1 MNTPANGTRPAAI
14 IVALTVAAAVPCAVR
29 NIGETAQL
37 TTPLDASSGGNDL
50 RFSISAGYQGLF
62 ETDIDGGGDF
72 SVDRVGLE
80 LNAQTE
86 IAADWRLDLNLR
98 YLFDDYDFSNAVK
111 LGGDPWS
118 DITTLEMDAR
128 FQWWVNSDLAVIFGP
143 FVMWSR
149 ESGASWNDA
158 VTGGG
163 FAGVLIRSGDNLAW
177 GGGIGVSSQLEDSVL
192 VYPVLFLDWTITDDM
207 KLTSVAGPV
216 GLAFT
221 GLEFVWAFAEQYEAA
236 AGFRYEFRRFR
247 LDDAGVAPGGVGED
261 SSFPMWVRLS
271 YRFNDRISADLYAGF
286 VAGTS
291 FELDNSRGR
300 RLGSDDTDLAPTVA
314 FTVRVNF

>member
-1 MNTPANGTRPAAI
+1 VTTPGNVTPPASLIA
-14 IVALTVAAAVPCAVR
+14 ALTVAAVMPCAAQAIE
-29 NIGETAQL
+29 NTAQL
-37 TTPLDASSGGNDL
+37 TTPVNPSTAGNEL
-50 RFSISAGYQGLF
+50 QFSISAGYQRLF
-62 ETDIDGGGDF
+62 ESGIDGGGDF

-80 LNAQTE
+80 LKAQTE
-86 IAADWRLDLNLR
+86 IATDWRMDLNLR
-98 YLFDDYDFSNAVK
+98 YLFDDYDFSNAVR
-111 LGGDPWS
+111 LGGNPWS

-128 FQWWVNSDLAVIFGP
+128 FQWWVNRDIAVIFGP

-158 VTGGG
+158 ITGGA
-163 FAGVLIRSGDNLAW
+163 FAGVLVRSSNNLAW
-177 GGGIGVSSQLEDSVL
+177 GGGIGVSTQLEDSAL
-192 VYPVLFLDWTITDDM
+192 VYPLLFLDWTLADDM

-221 GLEFVWAFAEQYEAA
+221 GLELVWTFAEEYEAA

-247 LDDAGVAPGGVGED
+247 LDDTGVAPGGVGED

-271 YRFNDRISADLYAGF
+271 YRFSDRISADLYAGF